1 MARMLEVSGFP
12 DTLQRESSAGA
23 RPSPDLTSP
32 ASRPRMSAG
41 APPRALL
48 HTSVDKAGAAL
59 SYGQRQLLCLARALL
74 HPRPLTLVDEP
85 SAGLDV
91 SAERMVHDALMQRFS
106 EAALTTHAR
115 TNAGANAPP
124 PLRNNH
130 SGGDL
135 VAGAGAAG
143 ALIMVTHRPD
153 EVLRSGLCN
162 KVLEMADGRVV
173 RFEDA

>member
-1 MARMLEVSGFP
+1 
-12 DTLQRESSAGA
+12 
-23 RPSPDLTSP
+23 
-32 ASRPRMSAG
+32 
-41 APPRALL
+41 
-48 HTSVDKAGAAL
+48 
-59 SYGQRQLLCLARALL
+59 
-74 HPRPLTLVDEP
+74 
-85 SAGLDV
+85 
-91 SAERMVHDALMQRFS
+91 MVHDALMQRFS